1 MIVLKGGRLID
12 GTGAAP
18 VNGATIVINDNRIEA
33 VTTRNASDFPAGAQ
47 DHRRIG
53 DDDPARA

>member
-18 VNGATIVINDNRIEA
+18 VNGTTIVVKDNRIED
-33 VTTRNASDFPAGAQ
+33 VTTRGAGDFPPTRGSLTF
-47 DHRRIG
+47 
-53 DDDPARA
+53 RA

>member
-18 VNGATIVINDNRIEA
+18 VNGATIVINNNRIED
-33 VTTRNASDFPAGAQ
+33 VTTRNASDYPAGTQ
-47 DHRRIG
+47 SSTHRG
-53 DDDPARA
+53 

>member
-18 VNGATIVINDNRIEA
+18 VNGTTIIVKYNRIED
-33 VTTRNASDFPAGAQ
+33 VTTGQLRNGRASFWQPSSRA
-47 DHRRIG
+47 
-53 DDDPARA
+53 AR

>member
-18 VNGATIVINDNRIEA
+18 VNGATIVINDNRIED
-33 VTTRNASDFPAGAQ
+33 VTTRNASDLPGRGAESST
-47 DHRRIG
+47 
-53 DDDPARA
+53 PRA